1 MQRPQACTKDGD
13 KRYAIVFP
21 KAKAGDY
28 SVKEVKVPCTYGIY
42 LQISLFAYWYE
53 FGVYI
58 CDIQTKSVLWSSM
71 PMSIYIVLNC
81 NLYINFLEVM

>member
-42 LQISLFAYWYE
+42 LQISLFAYW
-53 FGVYI
+53 
-58 CDIQTKSVLWSSM
+58 
-71 PMSIYIVLNC
+71 
-81 NLYINFLEVM
+81 

>member
-42 LQISLFAYWYE
+42 LQISLFAY
-53 FGVYI
+53 
-58 CDIQTKSVLWSSM
+58 
-71 PMSIYIVLNC
+71 
-81 NLYINFLEVM
+81 